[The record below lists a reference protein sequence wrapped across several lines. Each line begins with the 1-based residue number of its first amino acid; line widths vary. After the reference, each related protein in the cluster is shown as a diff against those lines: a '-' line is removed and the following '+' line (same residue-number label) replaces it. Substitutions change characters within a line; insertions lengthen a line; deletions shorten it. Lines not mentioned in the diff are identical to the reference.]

1 MSGEAAAEVNYLI
14 LFALSF
20 AAATV
25 LPFSSEA
32 SLYYYLE
39 QGDSPSLLLLAAGSG
54 NTLGSLLNYW
64 IGRKGTDWLL
74 SHGKISAERLAKSEC
89 FFDRWG
95 GWSLWLSWVP
105 VIGDPLT
112 LVAGAL
118 HYDWRKFLLIVAAAK
133 FGRYLLIIG
142 LPY

>member
-1 MSGEAAAEVNYLI
+1 MSYWI
-14 LFALSF
+14 LFFSAF

-25 LPFSSEA
+25 FPFSSEA
-32 SLYYYLE
+32 TLYYYLGE
-39 QGDSPSLLLLAAGSG
+39 GKEPWLLLLAAGSG

-64 IGRKGTDWLL
+64 IGRKGADWLL
-74 SHGKISAERLAKSEC
+74 THGKISQERWEKSER
-89 FFDRWG
+89 FFGRWG

-112 LVAGAL
+112 LAAGAL

-133 FGRYLLIIG
+133 FARYGVILY
-142 LPY
+142 LPHF